1 MIYWKPQ
8 ENHKQAKGGTSMELS
23 IVYDSRT
30 GNTAFLA
37 RELARAFPAV
47 DCRRL
52 EEAEG
57 PLARRVC
64 LGFWTDKGTCSEAVR
79 AFLPALAGRR
89 IFLFGTAGFGL
100 SQAYFAQI
108 IQRVAAQLPA
118 DARMEEWF
126 MCQGRMGGRRSAAL
140 RGHVGRSRRGGE
152 GPPAAGEFPQCGEP
166 SGPRRR
172 GGSGGEGPPVD
183 GALDSFG
190 QVSDFWA
197 LI

>member
-1 MIYWKPQ
+1 
-8 ENHKQAKGGTSMELS
+8 MELS

-37 RELARAFPAV
+37 RELARAFPAA

-108 IQRVAAQLPA
+108 IQRVAFQLPA

-126 MCQGRMGGRRSAAL
+126 MCQGRMGDGVRQRYEAMLADPTAEAKARQLLENFHSAASHPDRTDAAAL
-140 RGHVGRSRRGGE
+140 VEKVRRWME
-152 GPPAAGEFPQCGEP
+152 
-166 SGPRRR
+166 R
-172 GGSGGEGPPVD
+172 
-183 GALDSFG
+183 
-190 QVSDFWA
+190 
-197 LI
+197 